1 LARYLHPNPGP
12 DETEGTVL
20 EGFSP
25 TVMGTLDPNWRVRRI
40 SVEVTD
46 VLGFALEDCVG
57 VPVLDAVHPMDAPTA
72 LSHMT
77 SLALNE
83 AAVALHLRVRKRPHG
98 WQLSRVVL
106 CSLIDSK
113 SSPFAFSLTPL
124 EALPAPAPT
133 PPVPGPEASRVRELE
148 FRLRRVA
155 AEVRAAGI
163 TLFPVAPG
171 DSRDLDLLAELSPR
185 QHDILQRLVAGQ
197 RTPAIARDLFLSQNT
212 VRNHL
217 SAIFRR
223 FGVHSQSQLLERV
236 KSLQSSSTA
245 TAENPQPIETDR
257 L

>member
-124 EALPAPAPT
+124 DALPAPAPA

-245 TAENPQPIETDR
+245 TAENPRPIETDR